1 MSDASLDPTRSKRQ
15 PVSLSNL
22 YLDPNNFRFVHH
34 PDYHYVADEDVF
46 KADVQRLTQ
55 TFVAGKSQEHIQD
68 LIASIKEN
76 GWLDIDPILVERR
89 ESGKFLVVEGNRR
102 IATLKHLQ
110 RQYQDGTASLGRLD
124 VARFSKVQV
133 VLHEAADERQHM
145 VMMGLHHISGKR
157 RWPAINR
164 ALAMKRLHEQ
174 FDGNADAVCRAL
186 GVTKQ
191 DFNRSVRTLSLVD
204 AYKESDYGDQFKSEQ
219 YTLFREVLGKP
230 AIRYW
235 LGWNDKAS
243 VATQQENL
251 ERLFNWMSEVEG
263 ADDGDADGD
272 DVDLRSES
280 GPVIATLGHVREL
293 AKLIDDPA
301 AVSRLDE
308 TRSLQ
313 EATLSSDLLVK
324 TDIDRAFSACDDGIT
339 KLDRQFRDLKSED
352 LDRVEHMIGKL
363 HNIVTARKRR
373 PAIAMSGDRLSWEPF
388 NELTQ
393 TQFSTIHVHRYRGID
408 GLALEDLRRVNLIS
422 GVNNAGKTSLLEAI
436 YLLAHQ
442 NDETA
447 LLDIHRWRG
456 RIEGEPS
463 PGWLVRQ
470 LQPAVRLSGRFDN
483 VLDNS
488 ASLEVRRLDEPD
500 EEIKDQRYFLT
511 KLLFTSHYGDRTQA
525 ANVTLFSERQ
535 PRATFQGRHWLC
547 RSALTSSFWA
557 NRLDTIVKANEAALA
572 TGSKAKVIDFIKAR
586 IDARLTN
593 IELVDDQRRFLVSH
607 QDFDPAPD
615 LSSFGDGMRRIF
627 EIGLLFAGVRGGV
640 LLIDEF
646 ENAIHPELLAA
657 FTGIVQELAVEHNVQ
672 VFLTTH
678 SKEALDAFI
687 LNDDATDDI
696 AGYALCRGE
705 SGVTVRR
712 FDGEKLKRLHQA
724 LDFDM
729 RGMGVEAAR

>member
-1 MSDASLDPTRSKRQ
+1 MSDASSEPMRSRRQ
-15 PVSLSNL
+15 TVSLSNL
-22 YLDPNNFRFVHH
+22 YLDPNNFRFVDH
-34 PDYHYVADEDVF
+34 PDYQYVADEDVF
-46 KADVQRLTQ
+46 KADAQRLTQ
-55 TFVAGKSQEHIQD
+55 TFVAGKSQEQIQD
-68 LIASIKEN
+68 LIDSIKEN
-76 GWLDIDPILVERR
+76 GWLEIDTILVERR
-89 ESGKFLVVEGNRR
+89 DSGKFLVVEGNRR
-102 IATLKHLQ
+102 VATLKHLQ
-110 RQYQDGTASLGRLD
+110 RQYQDGAAYLGKLD
-124 VARFSKVQV
+124 AALFSKVPV
-133 VLHEAADERQHM
+133 VLHDAADERQHM

-164 ALAMKRLHEQ
+164 ALAMKRLQDQ
-174 FDGNADAVCRAL
+174 FDGDAEAARRAL

-230 AIRYW
+230 AIRKW
-235 LGWNDKAS
+235 LGWNGSAAMD
-243 VATQQENL
+243 QDNL
-251 ERLFNWMSEVEG
+251 ERLFSWMSEVVDVEET
-263 ADDGDADGD
+263 DAGGG

-280 GPVIATLGHVREL
+280 GPVITTPGHIREL
-293 AKLIDDPA
+293 AKLIEDPA
-301 AVSRLDE
+301 AVRSLDE

-324 TDIDRAFSACDDGIT
+324 ADIDRAFGACDDGIA
-339 KLDRQFRDLKSED
+339 KLTRQVGELDSED
-352 LDRVEHMIGKL
+352 LDRVEHLIGKL
-363 HNIVTARKRR
+363 QGVAFARKRR
-373 PAIAMSGDRLSWEPF
+373 PAMSADRLPWEPF

-393 TQFSTIHVHRYRGID
+393 SQFSTIRVDRYRGIG

-442 NDETA
+442 NDETG
-447 LLDIHRWRG
+447 LVDVHRWRG
-456 RIEGEPS
+456 RIEGDPD
-463 PGWLVRQ
+463 PVWLVRQ
-470 LQPAVRLSGRFDN
+470 LQSELRLSGCFDT
-483 VLDNS
+483 VPDN
-488 ASLEVRRLDEPD
+488 AARLEVRRLGQPDDEL
-500 EEIKDQRYFLT
+500 KDQRDFLAR
-511 KLLFTSHYGDRTQA
+511 LLFTSHYGDRAQA

-557 NRLDTIVKANEAALA
+557 NRSDVIVKANEAALA
-572 TGSKAKVIDFIKAR
+572 TGSKAKVIDFIR
-586 IDARLTN
+586 ERVDAHLNN
-593 IELVDDQRRFLVSH
+593 IELVDDQHRFLVSH

-615 LSSFGDGMRRIF
+615 LSSFGEGMRRIF

-657 FTGIVQELAVEHNVQ
+657 FTRVVQELAIEHNVQ

-687 LNDDATDDI
+687 LNDYATDDI
-696 AGYALCRGE
+696 AGYALCRAE
-705 SGVTVRR
+705 SGVAVRR
-712 FDGEKLKRLHQA
+712 FDGEKLKRLHEV